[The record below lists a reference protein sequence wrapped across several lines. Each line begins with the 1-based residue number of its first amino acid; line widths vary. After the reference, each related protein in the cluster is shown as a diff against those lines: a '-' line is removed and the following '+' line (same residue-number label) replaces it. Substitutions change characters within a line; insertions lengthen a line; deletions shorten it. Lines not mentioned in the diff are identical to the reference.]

1 MKKKTILFAAVALA
15 FAGAGVIVGNRHT
28 TPAQAAAPAVGS
40 FFSQTFAD
48 ANGQPQQMNQWKN
61 KTLVVNFWA
70 TWCPPC
76 VDEMPELSALQHEL
90 AASKVQILGIG
101 IDSPSNIAQFSAKH
115 QISYPLYSAG
125 MNGTELAR
133 EFGNQAGGLP
143 FTVVIGPDGKVKK
156 TYLGRLKLEVLRKDL
171 NALK

>member
-1 MKKKTILFAAVALA
+1 MKKKTIVFGAVALA
-15 FAGAGVIVGNRHT
+15 FAGIGIAVGNRHT
-28 TPAQAAAPAVGS
+28 TPVAATAPAVGS
-40 FFSQTFAD
+40 FFTQTFAD
-48 ANGQPQQMNQWKN
+48 ANGKPQPMAQWMG

-76 VDEMPELSALQHEL
+76 VDEMPELSALQQEL
-90 AASKVQILGIG
+90 ALSKVQILGIG
-101 IDSPSNIAQFSAKH
+101 IDSPSNIAQFAAKH

-125 MNGTELAR
+125 MNGTALAR

-143 FTVVIGPDGKVKK
+143 FTVVIGQDGKIKK

-171 NALK
+171 NER

>member
-1 MKKKTILFAAVALA
+1 MKKKSILFAAVALA
-15 FAGAGVIVGNRHT
+15 FAGVGIVFGDRQT
-28 TPAQAAAPAVGS
+28 TPVQSAAPAVGS
-40 FFSQTFAD
+40 FFSQTFSD
-48 ANGQPQQMNQWKN
+48 TNGQPQPMTQWKN

-76 VDEMPELSALQHEL
+76 VDEMPELSALQREM

-101 IDSPSNIAQFSAKH
+101 IDSPSNIAQFAAKH

-143 FTVVIGPDGKVKK
+143 FTVVIGQDGEVKK

-171 NALK
+171 NGL